1 MSRSEHDELTN
12 VFIVKDERGHPETA
26 WTTEQVLR
34 ITGISRQR
42 LAYWLDRGI
51 LSADIDEARGRGRVR
66 LWSFSNLVE
75 VKVALWLRDR
85 VSLQLI
91 GTIVSRLRTEGKK
104 QPLAEMRFAVVD
116 TGKPKRPTD
125 VIIQQGDGP
134 WELSN
139 HQVVLEGVLPLR
151 QFADELRRDSERDRT
166 RRRQPGRIERKR
178 GRLGSTDVFSGTRV
192 PVAAIQRLHEAGWS
206 DARIITNYPGLT
218 ARDLEVAVDDSLT
231 G

>member
-1 MSRSEHDELTN
+1 
-12 VFIVKDERGHPETA
+12 
-26 WTTEQVLR
+26 
-34 ITGISRQR
+34 
-42 LAYWLDRGI
+42 
-51 LSADIDEARGRGRVR
+51 
-66 LWSFSNLVE
+66 
-75 VKVALWLRDR
+75 
-85 VSLQLI
+85 LI

>member
-1 MSRSEHDELTN
+1 MSRSASA
-12 VFIVKDERGHPETA
+12 PQQA

-34 ITGISRQR
+34 ITGVSRRR

-51 LSADIDEARGRGRVR
+51 LTADIDEARGRGRVR
-66 LWSFSNLVE
+66 LWSFSNLLE

-91 GTIVSRLRTEGKK
+91 GTIVNRLRAEGTK

-125 VIIQQGDGP
+125 VIIQRADGP
-134 WELSN
+134 WELSD
-139 HQVVLEGVLPLR
+139 HQVVMEGVLPLT
-151 QFADELRRDSERDRT
+151 QFAEEVRRESERDRA

-192 PVAAIQRLHEAGWS
+192 PVAAIRRLRAAGWS
-206 DARIITNYPGLT
+206 DARIIENYPGLT
-218 ARDLEVAVDDSLT
+218 RRDLAAANEDAAS